1 MLIPRGKYSLEIY
14 ETFLKFHG
22 RTHDYKILFKDV
34 NRAFLLPNPDSMH
47 IFYIIA
53 LNNPVRQGQTQ
64 HHYLAMQFSKDS
76 EISVKVNLSPEEIK
90 TRYQDLSPE
99 IEGVLYDVLS
109 RLFKSIINISIII
122 PSGFKSADQKD
133 ALKCS
138 VKAQEGYLYPLR
150 KSLLFIY
157 KPVAYIRHDDIQH
170 CEFARVSEFAAHSSR
185 SFDCTVVTKKGDFIT
200 FSGLERQEYQVF
212 MDYLKS
218 KKLKVKSLDEEV
230 PAGEGDEEPAE
241 GAQDVDGFYDEE
253 EDEDFVVEGE
263 GSRSSD
269 SGEGEM
275 VEEGEEEVEGKG
287 RRKKG
292 K

>member
-34 NRAFLLPNPDSMH
+34 NRAFLLPKPDSLH
-47 IFYIIA
+47 IFYILA
-53 LNNPVRQGQTQ
+53 LNTPVRQGQTQ
-64 HHYLAMQFSKDS
+64 HHYLAMQFAKDS
-76 EISVKVNLSPEEIK
+76 EIKVKVNISPSELEEK
-90 TRYQDLSPE
+90 YQDLSPE
-99 IEGVLYDVLS
+99 LEGVLYDVLS
-109 RLFKSIINISIII
+109 RLLKSILKVSIII

-157 KPVAYIRHDDIQH
+157 KPVAYIRHDDIAH

-185 SFDCTVVTKKGDFIT
+185 SFDCTIATKNGDYIT
-200 FSGLERQEYQVF
+200 FSGLEKQEYQVLKE
-212 MDYLKS
+212 YLAS
-218 KKLKVKSLDEEV
+218 KKLKVRQVGGVVEE
-230 PAGEGDEEPAE
+230 AEGEEEPEE
-241 GAQDVDGFYDEE
+241 GPGEPDGYYDEE

-263 GSRSSD
+263 DAKDSSD

-275 VEEGEEEVEGKG
+275 IDEGKE
-287 RRKKG
+287 
-292 K
+292 